1 MEIQSISFFWFGMR
15 EVFRAVLLVP
25 FPSPPW
31 DNINAAVKGHGPP
44 ISTLS
49 EIEDKLCCKLKI
61 MKMLHVEML

>member
-1 MEIQSISFFWFGMR
+1 MR

-49 EIEDKLCCKLKI
+49 E
-61 MKMLHVEML
+61 MKDNFAVNWR